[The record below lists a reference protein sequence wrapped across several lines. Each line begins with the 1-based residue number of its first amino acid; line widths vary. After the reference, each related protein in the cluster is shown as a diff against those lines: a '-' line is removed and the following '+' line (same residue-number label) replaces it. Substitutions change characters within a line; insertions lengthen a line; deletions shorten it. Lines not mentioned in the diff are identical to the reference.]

1 MERRRVLLA
10 EKTRLLNERATKHAQ
25 ATALAAR
32 ADNLAP
38 ADVVTLEALVAE
50 IKGIDQRL
58 RVVEAELEI
67 TPEGDTTGGG
77 DRGNNPPAPN
87 ANPAPQGGQGAQ
99 GGQRA
104 NPPAGGTNDLPPPPT
119 VPGGATQR
127 ATNSP
132 AFAGG
137 APAYSRDLDDK
148 RFFKQQDLCLRGW
161 ALAKTNMVTDEIRQ
175 AAGDQHFNLFADSIR
190 VRMMDDPKA
199 ELRAARENRA
209 QSTSG
214 TAGGYLVAT
223 ELVQKLEEQLAFIA
237 PIRDHCQIYRS
248 EQGNP
253 VDFPTN
259 DDTGNVGEMISENAA
274 HNEQDATFGKK
285 SLTAYQFSSKIV
297 RVSNQL
303 ARDSSFNLQSY
314 LGGALGRRIARAELP
329 YYTTGT
335 GTSQP
340 EGVVTGSSAGVTA
353 ASATAIA
360 VDDLLGLLHS
370 LDRAY
375 RDGAKFM
382 MHDLILLAIRKLKD
396 STNQPI
402 FTQSYIDGEPDR
414 LFGKPIIIN
423 NSMASTIATT
433 NKTVLFGDFSHFLI
447 RDVKEVEILRSTE
460 RYFEYNQQAFLGVHH
475 SDSKCL
481 SSAAI
486 KRLTQA

>member
-1 MERRRVLLA
+1 MERRKFLKTEIARLLA
-10 EKTRLLNERATKHAQ
+10 ERATKHKA
-25 ATALAAR
+25 ATDLAAR
-32 ADNLAP
+32 ADNLQP

-50 IKGIDQRL
+50 IKGIDQRV
-58 RVVEAELEI
+58 RVLEAELEI
-67 TPEGDTTGGG
+67 TPETNS
-77 DRGNNPPAPN
+77 NNPAQNQTPPAPPAAGAGQTGQGDQQRSGQSGSQVDN
-87 ANPAPQGGQGAQ
+87 LPAP
-99 GGQRA
+99 
-104 NPPAGGTNDLPPPPT
+104 PP
-119 VPGGATQR
+119 VPGGGMQQR
-127 ATNSP
+127 SAAP

-137 APAYSRDLDDK
+137 APAYSRDVDDK
-148 RFFKQQDLCLRGW
+148 RFFRQQDMCLRGW
-161 ALAKTNMVTDEIRQ
+161 ALAKTNLVSDEIRQ
-175 AAGDQHFNLFADSIR
+175 AAVDQKFNLFSDSIR
-190 VRMMDDPKA
+190 VRLMDDPRA
-199 ELRAARENRA
+199 ELRAIRENRA
-209 QSTSG
+209 QSTTT

-237 PIRDHCQIYRS
+237 PIRNHAQLYRS
-248 EQGNP
+248 DMGNP

-259 DDTGNVGEMISENAA
+259 DDTGNVGEMISENSA

-285 SLTAYQFSSKIV
+285 TLTAYQFSSKIV

-303 ARDSSFNLQSY
+303 ARDSSFNLQAF

-382 MHDLILLAIRKLKD
+382 MHDSILLAIRKLKD

-402 FTQSYIDGEPDR
+402 FTQSYMDGEPDR
-414 LFGKPIIIN
+414 LFGKPIVIN

-433 NKTVLFGDFSHFLI
+433 SKTVLFGDFSHFII

-460 RYFEYNQQAFLGVHH
+460 RYFEYNQQAFLAVHH
-475 SDSKCL
+475 SDSKVL